1 MPALRKRID
10 TWLEQLAYFIFKHR
24 FATLGIMLALIGFF
38 AFYAAKLHSD
48 TSLEGLLHKKD
59 PILLDYNGFRDQFGR
74 EELIIVAVK
83 TTDVFNMT
91 FLKKLS
97 ALHNDLAE
105 NVPLLE
111 KVSSLINARHT
122 YGRNDELVVR
132 DLFDP
137 WPQSQA
143 DLAAIKARVE
153 ETPSYMHTFIS
164 EDGTYATILIQTRQ
178 YSGSDEEED
187 LLSGF
192 APSDMSAQNGSP
204 KYLTDEENSTIAKAV
219 NQIIEKY
226 DAPGFHIFL
235 GGSPSVTHTL
245 KVALF
250 RDMTLF
256 TTLSILTISIFLYLM
271 FRRISGVVLPLIV
284 VNTSMVSTFGIMSLC
299 GAILKI
305 PFTILPSFLLTVGVG
320 DAVHILVFF
329 FRNFNQTGKKDEA
342 IARALSHCG
351 LALILTSITT
361 AAGLLSFLTA
371 EIAPVADLGLYAAM
385 GVIIALIYTIVFLPA
400 LLSVIPLKPKNDS
413 REQRFKHV
421 LERILRAFG
430 KLAVRKTGTLLFI
443 SAILICLAVLGTT
456 QIRFFHNIVQWFPED
471 EPIRIGMDAIDGDL
485 KGSISLEVVV
495 NTGKENGVY
504 DPGFLSNLDL
514 AAASLETYREGK
526 LFIGK
531 VWSITTILKEINKAL
546 NNNQA
551 TFYTLPKTRELVAQE
566 LLLFENSGSDDLSD
580 FVDSQYQK
588 ARMIIKVPNVDAT
601 QYSGFIQQVS
611 DQMKERFP
619 HMEVTTTG
627 MMAILYKTITNLIK
641 SMAESYII
649 AMLIITMLMIFLIG
663 DFRLGLIS
671 MIPNT
676 CPILIMLGL
685 MGWLSIPMDMFS
697 ILVGSIAIGIVVD
710 DTVHFMHNFKRNL
723 DRTGDVEQALIE
735 TLLTTGP
742 AMLVTSLVL
751 ATGFF
756 MFMLSSMN
764 NLFNFGLLTGITIL
778 FALLSDFLLGP
789 ALMVL
794 VNRKTQI
801 FRQGKDTN

>member
-1 MPALRKRID
+1 MPALRKRIE
-10 TWLEQLAYFIFKHR
+10 TLLEQFAYFIFKHR
-24 FATLGIMLALIGFF
+24 FATLGIMLTLIVFL
-38 AFYAAKLHSD
+38 AFYASKLHSD
-48 TSLEGLLHKKD
+48 TSLEGLLHKED
-59 PILLDYNGFRDQFGR
+59 PILLDYNAFRDQFGR

-91 FLKKLS
+91 FVEKLRT
-97 ALHNDLAE
+97 LHTELAE

-122 YGRNDELVVR
+122 YGQNDELVVR

-143 DLAAIKARVE
+143 DLATIKARVL
-153 ETPSYMHTFIS
+153 ETPAYMHTLIS

-178 YSGSDEEED
+178 YGGSDEEENPLTD
-187 LLSGF
+187 F
-192 APSDMSAQNGSP
+192 TVTDMSAKNGSP
-204 KYLTDEENSTIAKAV
+204 KYLTDEENSTIVKAV
-219 NQIIEKY
+219 NQIIKKY
-226 DAPGFHIFL
+226 DAPDFHIFL

-320 DAVHILVFF
+320 DAVHLLVFF
-329 FRNFNQTGKKDEA
+329 FRHFNQTGKKDEA
-342 IARALSHCG
+342 MARALSHCG
-351 LALILTSITT
+351 LALILTSVTT

-371 EIAPVADLGLYAAM
+371 EIAPVADLGLYASI
-385 GVIIALIYTIVFLPA
+385 GVIIALIYTMVFLPA
-400 LLSVIPLKPKNDS
+400 LLAVIPLKPKNTS
-413 REQRFKHV
+413 REQRFKKT
-421 LERILRAFG
+421 LEHILRTFG
-430 KLAVRKTGTLLFI
+430 RLSVQRTATLLFI
-443 SAILICLAVLGTT
+443 SAILICLAVLGSTR
-456 QIRFFHNIVQWFPED
+456 IRFFHNIVEWFPKNAS
-471 EPIRIGMDAIDGDL
+471 IRIGMDTIDRDL

-495 NTGKENGVY
+495 DTGEENGVY
-504 DPGFLSNLDL
+504 SPEFLNNLDL
-514 AAASLETYREGK
+514 AAASLGTYREGK

-531 VWSITTILKEINKAL
+531 VWSITTILKETNKAL
-546 NNNQA
+546 NNNQKA
-551 TFYTLPKTRELVAQE
+551 FYTLPQTRELVAQE
-566 LLLFENSGSDDLSD
+566 LLLFENSGSDDLTD

-611 DQMKERFP
+611 DQMKARFP

-649 AMLIITMLMIFLIG
+649 ALLIITMLMIFLIG

-671 MIPNT
+671 MIPNI

-723 DRTGDVEQALIE
+723 EQIQDVEQALIE

-756 MFMLSSMN
+756 MFMLSTMN

-801 FRQGKDTN
+801 FRQRKDTK